1 MLGTQSGEREEP
13 PDSGAVLGAMAAA
26 RLFQTSNALNFQF
39 VLALEIF
46 AAASESLSF
55 SAYPQIADARE
66 APVLEDADSNDDR
79 DGDGVDAASGWT
91 NTGGGGTGDDH
102 GEGEVGV
109 GGGSMADWFVI
120 PFQTL
125 EANRAAKVD

>member
-1 MLGTQSGEREEP
+1 M
-13 PDSGAVLGAMAAA
+13 LGAMAAA

-66 APVLEDADSNDDR
+66 APVLEDADSNDD
-79 DGDGVDAASGWT
+79 GDGVDAASGWT